1 MDNPLLWSLIGLQI
15 AFGAFDTLFH
25 HELTER
31 LPWRA
36 SQQGELRLHGVR
48 NLFYAAIFL
57 VIGWTEPKGA
67 LALALLAVLAF
78 EIVITLM
85 DFVEED
91 RSRRLPPSERVLH
104 TLLALN
110 YGAILALLA
119 PVLVRWSGEATGV
132 ALVNHGLLSLL
143 CVAAALATAFFGL
156 RDLGAAA
163 RLGRMALRRAG
174 PLAAGLR
181 AGSHVLVTGA
191 TGFIGSRLV
200 EAMVAEGV
208 HVTALVRDPRRAMD
222 KLPAPIRLVTN
233 LSAIR
238 NDEPLNAIIHL
249 AGEPLADG
257 LWTDGKKRRVIESR
271 SALTREL
278 IALMA
283 RLAKAPDVFVAA
295 SAVGWYGMSG
305 EEPLTESDSACDASF
320 SHQSCAAVEEAAR
333 AAEILGVR
341 VVRLRI
347 GLVLDP
353 AGGLLARMLL
363 PFEFGMGAPFGDG
376 RQMMSWISRDDL
388 VRLIVYAVRNPAL
401 TGAVNAA
408 APNAVSNKV
417 FSKALAKALRR
428 PMLFRIP
435 AAPLRLVLGAFAEE
449 LLLGGQNVKP
459 AKALAAGF
467 VFADADLDTALGA
480 MLGAKTGSGQKA
492 VRRIASVAPAE

>member
-1 MDNPLLWSLIGLQI
+1 MDSTLLWSLIALQV
-15 AFGAFDTLFH
+15 AFGAFDTLYH

-36 SQQGELRLHGVR
+36 SQKDELRLHGVR

-57 VIGWTEPKGA
+57 VIGWMEPKGVFA
-67 LALALLAVLAF
+67 AALLAVLAI

-91 RSRRLPPSERVLH
+91 RSRRLPASERVLH

-119 PVLVRWSGEATGV
+119 PQLVAWSGEPAGV
-132 ALVNHGLLSLL
+132 RLVSHGLMSWL
-143 CVAAALATAFFGL
+143 CVFGAVGTTLFGL
-156 RDLGAAA
+156 RDLGAAGRLA
-163 RLGRMALRRAG
+163 RMKARRAG
-174 PLAAGLR
+174 PLAAGLK
-181 AGSHVLVTGA
+181 AGSRVLVTGA

-208 HVTALVRDPRRAMD
+208 HVTALVRDPKRAME
-222 KLPAPIRLVTN
+222 KLPAPIRLVSD

-238 NDEPLNAIIHL
+238 NDETVDAVVHL

-257 LWTDGKKRRVIESR
+257 LWTEKKKARVVESR
-271 SALTREL
+271 RNLTHEL
-278 IALMA
+278 IGLMA
-283 RLAKAPDVFVAA
+283 RLAHAPDVFVAA

-305 EEPLTESDSACDASF
+305 EEPLTEADSACDKSF
-320 SHQSCAAVEEAAR
+320 SHESCAAVEEAAR
-333 AAEILGVR
+333 GAEILGVR

-363 PFEFGMGAPFGDG
+363 PFEFGLGAPFGHG

-401 TGAVNAA
+401 AGAVNATAPQA
-408 APNAVSNKV
+408 ATNNA
-417 FSKALAKALRR
+417 FTKALAKALGR
-428 PMLFRIP
+428 PAIFRIP
-435 AAPLRLVLGAFAEE
+435 AAPLRLALGAFAEE

-467 VFADADLDTALGA
+467 VFADADLEAALRG
-480 MLGAKTGSGQKA
+480 MLGARVKA
-492 VRRIASVAPAE
+492 PVRMVREGAALAPAE